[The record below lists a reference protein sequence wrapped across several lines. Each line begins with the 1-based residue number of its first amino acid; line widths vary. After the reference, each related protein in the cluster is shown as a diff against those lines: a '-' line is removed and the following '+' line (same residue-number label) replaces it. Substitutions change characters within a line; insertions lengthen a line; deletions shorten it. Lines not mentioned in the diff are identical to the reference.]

1 MFAVE
6 SMCLF
11 AVECMCLLL
20 SACACLLLS
29 AMCGFDAECLCPQD
43 KAEIAALLIG
53 HGAEVS
59 PHPAAKC
66 ISRVQSSAVLQ

>member
-1 MFAVE
+1 MSV
-6 SMCLF
+6 LV
-11 AVECMCLLL
+11 VECMCLLL

-29 AMCGFDAECLCPQD
+29 AMCGFDAGRLCPQD

-59 PHPAAKC
+59 PH
-66 ISRVQSSAVLQ
+66 Q